1 MEESC
6 SPSDVTICEL
16 DTNRK
21 CAVRDEAARK
31 GTARKCAARDEAAR
45 KGTDRKNIAKV
56 FKKIPQRSISYEGPF
71 KRAGQLPNI
80 IPEASG

>member
-1 MEESC
+1 
-6 SPSDVTICEL
+6 VTICEL

-21 CAVRDEAARK
+21 CAARDEAARK

-56 FKKIPQRSISYEGPF
+56 FSKKYSSARFLMKGRSKGQGNFQTLFQRP
-71 KRAGQLPNI
+71 RARALRYY
-80 IPEASG
+80 